1 MTASEGS
8 TAPSSAA
15 AEPAGAPDGATA
27 SDMAWLDAHEVGP
40 REYEEAPDLA
50 DRHLTEGVLEV
61 AGVPRRRGR
70 PFKED
75 RKLLVSLRLDP
86 DVLAHF
92 KAGGQGWQGRINDFL
107 RAALG
112 RG

>member
-1 MTASEGS
+1 MTANEGS
-8 TAPSSAA
+8 TAPSSAV
-15 AEPAGAPDGATA
+15 AEPADAPDGATA
-27 SDMAWLDAHEVGP
+27 IDTGSAT
-40 REYEEAPDLA
+40 A

-107 RAALG
+107 RGALG